1 MTDTTPIDTEADEAP
16 KKKAPPLWKQVLG
29 ACGGAAV
36 ALGLYAGYQWG
47 TGHIDIDALT
57 GYLTPPGW
65 RESAVPAREPRRE
78 VIAQAEQQQM
88 DHVAEQAR
96 AMAELLAKSSSASSA
111 GSAMSGAS
119 SAAGAKA
126 AVGINPD
133 FDLDALRNAV
143 NWNDLSGIAN
153 NAGEASAEEEEESES
168 SRSGSRW
175 SPSTEVARADALPD
189 SGLPVIGIVG
199 AALGGAYV
207 RRKKR
212 A

>member
-16 KKKAPPLWKQVLG
+16 AKKAPALWKQILG

-47 TGHIDIDALT
+47 SGYVDIDSLA

-78 VIAQAEQQQM
+78 IIAQAEQQQM

-96 AMAELLAKSSSASSA
+96 KMAEILVQSSSSA
-111 GSAMSGAS
+111 GSAVSAAAGAS
-119 SAAGAKA
+119 SAAAP
-126 AVGINPD
+126 GINPD
-133 FDLDALRNAV
+133 FDIDALREAV
-143 NWNDLSGIAN
+143 NWNDLSGIGNFAD
-153 NAGEASAEEEEESES
+153 EDEEESSES

-207 RRKKR
+207 RRRKR